1 MRLLLALIVTIINS
15 ALGFGQV
22 AEFSIDKALHK
33 FADTKQGTVVSH
45 DYIIKNTGTVP
56 LIISDYHVDCTC
68 TKVVLPKKP
77 ISPGESFKLKVTFD
91 TKDKY
96 YYQDRIIRLQ
106 ANTKKKE
113 HLIRFKLKVVPSE

>member
-1 MRLLLALIVTIINS
+1 MKLLLALILITFNS
-15 ALGFGQV
+15 ALGFCQA

-33 FADTKQGTVVSH
+33 FPDAKQGVVVTH
-45 DYIIKNTGTVP
+45 NFVVKNTGTVP

-77 ISPGESFKLKVTFD
+77 ISPGESFTLKVTFD

-96 YYQDRIIRLQ
+96 YYQDRTIRLQ
-106 ANTKKKE
+106 TNAKKKE
-113 HLIRFKLKVVPSE
+113 QLLRFKVKVVPNE

>member
-1 MRLLLALIVTIINS
+1 MKLLFALILITFNS
-15 ALGFGQV
+15 ALGFGQA

-33 FADTKQGTVVSH
+33 FPDAKQGSLVTH
-45 DYIIKNTGTVP
+45 NYIIKNSGTVP

-77 ISPGESFKLKVTFD
+77 ISPGESFTLKVTFD

-96 YYQDRIIRLQ
+96 YYQDRTIRLQ
-106 ANTKKKE
+106 TNTKKKE
-113 HLIRFKLKVVPSE
+113 HLIRFKVKVVPNE